1 MVKAYEKYLLSF
13 LKKKKILLNEKTDL
27 FSSNKIDSFG
37 FIELLVNV
45 EKKYKIKLKHE
56 LIYSKKKFTISELA
70 LMIEKYGN
78 KKIKK
83 K

>member
-1 MVKAYEKYLLSF
+1 MNKKYEKYLLSW
-13 LKKKKILLNEKTDL
+13 LKKKRIHLNEKINL
-27 FSSNKIDSFG
+27 FSSTSLDSFG

-56 LIYSKKKFTISELA
+56 LIFSKKKFSISDLA
-70 LMIEKYGN
+70 LIIEKYEN
-78 KKIKK
+78 KKTKK

>member
-70 LMIEKYGN
+70 LMIEKYGK

>member
-56 LIYSKKKFTISELA
+56 LIYSKKKFTISDLA
-70 LMIEKYGN
+70 LIIEKYAN
-78 KKIKK
+78 KKTRKK
-83 K
+83 